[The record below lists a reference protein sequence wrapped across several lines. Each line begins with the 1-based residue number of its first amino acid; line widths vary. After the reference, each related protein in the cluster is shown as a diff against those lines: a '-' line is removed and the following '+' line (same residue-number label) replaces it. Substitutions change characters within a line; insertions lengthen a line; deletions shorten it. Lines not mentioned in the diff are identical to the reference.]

1 MDEQACGQSTRAIAG
16 TRRHRRFAWLS
27 SPVDRARAD
36 VGGPLSRTSIVAREY
51 GIPAV
56 LEARVAT
63 ERTRAGQT
71 ITLDGDGGVV
81 TLPG

>member
-1 MDEQACGQSTRAIAG
+1 
-16 TRRHRRFAWLS
+16 
-27 SPVDRARAD
+27 